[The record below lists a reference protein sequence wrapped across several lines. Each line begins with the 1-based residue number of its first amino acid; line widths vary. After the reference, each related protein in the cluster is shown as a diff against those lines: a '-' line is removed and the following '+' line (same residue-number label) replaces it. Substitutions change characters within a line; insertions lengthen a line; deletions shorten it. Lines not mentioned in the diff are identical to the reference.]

1 MFIIPSTFL
10 RIGENLIPYSVHI
23 NRYFPCSSNHLKLF
37 RRFFEIVRILI
48 YTSIL
53 LNRITWMPFQCEFA
67 ISLLDDINPNNQLLR
82 TLYSTLHLVPLPR
95 FHSNP
100 SWGDWTWQQRL
111 FCSSFRWILFV
122 VDLFIFYGEF
132 RRFKEF

>member
-1 MFIIPSTFL
+1 
-10 RIGENLIPYSVHI
+10 
-23 NRYFPCSSNHLKLF
+23 
-37 RRFFEIVRILI
+37 
-48 YTSIL
+48 
-53 LNRITWMPFQCEFA
+53 MPFQCEFA

-122 VDLFIFYGEF
+122 VDLFIFMESSEDSKSSSELITLIHRIREWAASQPDKVCHSF
-132 RRFKEF
+132 F